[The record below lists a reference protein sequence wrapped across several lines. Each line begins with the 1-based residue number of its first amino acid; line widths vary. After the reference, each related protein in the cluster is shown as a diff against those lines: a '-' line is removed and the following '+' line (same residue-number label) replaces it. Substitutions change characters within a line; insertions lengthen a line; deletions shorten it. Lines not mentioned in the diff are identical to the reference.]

1 MSLISLIPIRSN
13 SQEILAGWFNT
24 IRSTLLS
31 FFGTEAIEQT
41 SFATLASQTNT
52 AITDL
57 ILDETV
63 TRYAEIEYTI
73 VTSTLVES
81 GKYRA
86 LFDGSDWILFEG
98 SIQGDLSG
106 ITLDIVASTGQVD
119 YTSGSETGTI
129 EFKVTTLNLYT
140 MSKPELK
147 RRSQIGPGSID
158 ASSLFDIFSTTKG
171 ARPAPLMT
179 TTQRDN
185 ISNPVK
191 GLQIFNTT
199 TDELDRFNGSSWA
212 GVGSRNIFGVVSKTT
227 TYTATNIDNVILNDV
242 SGGDYTV
249 TLFTAVGNS
258 GHQLILKKTD
268 SSTNELTIDGNASET
283 IDGNITTTL
292 NTQAETITLV
302 SDGSNWQIIDR
313 KATTLETLYSLTIGG
328 STSAPTKG
336 TVALDKATWYR
347 DGEHMNIIYSFSQT
361 GAGSAGSGTYLFPIP
376 NSAIDT
382 TNIQSGTNSG
392 TVVGTGSFFNG
403 TIIFDVNVYVFNSTN
418 MAITISNASV
428 DNSDVGSANGGL
440 NNTTI
445 KYMFSAKLK
454 ITGWKN

>member
-1 MSLISLIPIRSN
+1 
-13 SQEILAGWFNT
+13 
-24 IRSTLLS
+24 
-31 FFGTEAIEQT
+31 
-41 SFATLASQTNT
+41 
-52 AITDL
+52 
-57 ILDETV
+57 
-63 TRYAEIEYTI
+63 
-73 VTSTLVES
+73 
-81 GKYRA
+81 
-86 LFDGSDWILFEG
+86 
-98 SIQGDLSG
+98 
-106 ITLDIVASTGQVD
+106 
-119 YTSGSETGTI
+119 
-129 EFKVTTLNLYT
+129 